1 MLLRH
6 CAQVPCSEQQNLV
19 KNRVETG
26 AWIAWIMAEI
36 KPAYSFEP
44 MRDSSELEEDNAHE
58 RQDERRRGNTSWCV
72 CECCANW
79 EGQQEKEWHWLSL
92 GKFALLMCTI

>member
-1 MLLRH
+1 MLLPH

-36 KPAYSFEP
+36 KPYTFEP
-44 MRDSSELEEDNAHE
+44 MRDSSELEEDDAHE
-58 RQDERRRGNTSWCV
+58 KQDERRRGIHRGVYASVVQT
-72 CECCANW
+72 
-79 EGQQEKEWHWLSL
+79 
-92 GKFALLMCTI
+92 GKGNKRKNVYAVRRSRKP